1 MTGVDPEADAAS
13 PAPSEAPAPAGSRL
27 DDQARPRRLGYV
39 RPLDGL
45 RGVAVLTVVA
55 YHAAF
60 LSQSWVHNPLPGGFL
75 GVDLFFAI
83 SGFLITAGLIDE
95 LQTRGRVG
103 YGNFWQRR
111 IRRLVP
117 ALMALLVVVAAVLVV
132 TGWHLVWLIR
142 SRQLR
147 TAESVHAL
155 IGTALYVSNWMQAW
169 HMPYPVGLSHSWSL
183 AVEMQFYLVWPL
195 VVLGAVRAGWRR
207 SWLVGVLVGGALAAA
222 LVRCFSWTGPA
233 SALPLYMRTDTRADV
248 ILLGCGG
255 GLAYT
260 WRWVGDRS
268 RPWLRPASIVG
279 AAALVVVFIVAKQEA
294 AWLYRGG
301 FALVAVATTAVVTA
315 VTVEPDWGVGRLLS
329 ARPLVWLGKRSYSVY
344 LWHLP
349 IFTTLATHSHWR
361 PLPRL
366 LLALVL
372 TVAASEASYRLVEQ
386 PLRARPRRLAAP
398 DALEISRTA

>member
-1 MTGVDPEADAAS
+1 MTGVDPAPRAAGD
-13 PAPSEAPAPAGSRL
+13 PAETPAPARGRL
-27 DDQARPRRLGYV
+27 DDQPRPRRLGYV

-60 LSQSWVHNPLPGGFL
+60 LSQSWVRNPLPGGFL

-95 LQTRGRVG
+95 LQSRGHVG
-103 YGNFWQRR
+103 YANFWQRR

-117 ALMALLVVVAAVLVV
+117 ALMALLAAVAVV
-132 TGWHLVWLIR
+132 MVGTGWHLVWLIHA
-142 SRQLR
+142 RQLT

-155 IGTALYVSNWMQAW
+155 VGTALYVSNWMQAW
-169 HMPYPVGLSHSWSL
+169 HMPYPVELSHSWSL

-207 SWLVGVLVGGALAAA
+207 SWLVAVLLGGSLVAAI
-222 LVRCFSWTGPA
+222 VRLLSWSGPA

-260 WRWVGDRS
+260 WRWVGGRS
-268 RPWLRPASIVG
+268 RGWLRPESLLGGLV
-279 AAALVVVFIVAKQEA
+279 LVVVFVVAKQEA

-301 FALVAVATTAVVTA
+301 FVLVAAASTAVITA
-315 VTVEPDWGVGRLLS
+315 VTVEPEWGLGRLLS
-329 ARPLVWLGKRSYSVY
+329 LRPLVWIGERSYSLY

-349 IFTTLATHSHWR
+349 IFTTLATHSRWR

-366 LLALVL
+366 VLALVL
-372 TVAASEASYRLVEQ
+372 TVVASEVSYRLVERR
-386 PLRARPRRLAAP
+386 LRARPRRLAAP
-398 DALEISRTA
+398 DALEITRTA